1 MTTLDIVLSIV
12 AFLAGV
18 MKSAFGIG
26 AGIFLTPILAL
37 VMDPKEAVI
46 VVAVMMLLT
55 DFTALYQYWGKWS
68 IRDVW
73 SLVLP
78 CFIGAVIGALLL
90 KGFSPSTTRKAI
102 GIIGLAYVGTE
113 LSRKF
118 LFRSINPTVPSS
130 PLRGAVIGTI
140 GGTASALANSGGVF
154 LSTYFAGRLS
164 KESFV
169 GTLVVAFL
177 TQNIT
182 KVGMFAGLHMLNTR
196 ICTLELY
203 LLPLMFVGGLAG
215 KWVNNSIKERHF
227 TRLIFFLILI
237 ACIKLLVF

>member
-1 MTTLDIVLSIV
+1 MATLDIVLSIV

-37 VMDPKEAVI
+37 VMDPKEAVM
-46 VVAVMMLLT
+46 VVGIMMLLT

-68 IRDVW
+68 TRDVW

-78 CFIGAVIGALLL
+78 CFIGAVLGALLL
-90 KGFSPSTTRKAI
+90 NGFSPAMTRRVI
-102 GIIGLAYVGTE
+102 GVIGLAYVSLE

-118 LFRSINPTVPSS
+118 LFRANPNAPSS
-130 PLRGAVIGTI
+130 PLRGAIIGTV

-182 KVGMFAGLHMLNTR
+182 KVGMFAGLDMLNTR
-196 ICTLELY
+196 IWTLELY
-203 LLPLMFVGGLAG
+203 LLPLMFLGGLAG
-215 KWVNNSIKERHF
+215 KWVNNSIKESQF

-237 ACIKLLVF
+237 ACVKLLVF

>member
-1 MTTLDIVLSIV
+1 MSMLYVVLSLV

-18 MKSAFGIG
+18 LKSAFGIG

-37 VMDPKEAVI
+37 AMDPKEAVI
-46 VVAVMMLLT
+46 IVAVMMLLT
-55 DFTALYQYWGKWS
+55 DFTALYQYWGQWS
-68 IRDVW
+68 PKEVW

-78 CFIGAVIGALLL
+78 CLIGAVVGALLL
-90 KGFSPSTTRKAI
+90 KGLTPTMTRKVI
-102 GIIGLAYVGTE
+102 GIIGLAYVGVE

-118 LFRSINPTVPSS
+118 LFRSSGSGGPVK
-130 PLRGAVIGTI
+130 GAIIGTV
-140 GGTASALANSGGVF
+140 GGIASALANSGGVF

-164 KESFV
+164 KASFV

-182 KVGMFAGLHMLNTR
+182 KVSMFAGLGMLNSR
-196 ICTLELY
+196 IWTVELY
-203 LLPLMFVGGLAG
+203 LLPLMFLGGITG
-215 KWVNNSIKERHF
+215 KWVNSSIHEAQF
-227 TRLIFFLILI
+227 TRWIFFMILV